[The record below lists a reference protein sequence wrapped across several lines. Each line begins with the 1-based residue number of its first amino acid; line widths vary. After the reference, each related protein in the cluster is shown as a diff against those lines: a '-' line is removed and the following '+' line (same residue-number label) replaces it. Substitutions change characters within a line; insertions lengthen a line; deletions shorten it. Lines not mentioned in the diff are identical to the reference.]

1 MRLAGNRWRHAALP
15 TGPGRSDDE
24 PRTDDES
31 RTDDEARPQTPALSG
46 AVLSNAVKH
55 NPKLIGYAMAPVALP
70 VLLALRHFGLV
81 AHTPIW
87 FYIAVLVAIPAL
99 SYPIDRITDGHDE
112 ASYINVQ
119 VAMHAAAVTTVI
131 YLSGWGRE
139 W

>member
-55 NPKLIGYAMAPVALP
+55 NPKLIGYASSGCTSSRCVSPPVEKFGCTRDNPASEASKLHCTPLLP
-70 VLLALRHFGLV
+70 ISCSVLLK
-81 AHTPIW
+81 
-87 FYIAVLVAIPAL
+87 
-99 SYPIDRITDGHDE
+99 SSDG
-112 ASYINVQ
+112 A
-119 VAMHAAAVTTVI
+119 
-131 YLSGWGRE
+131 
-139 W
+139 